1 MYRTYKEA
9 RVRTMKL
16 KHDTIMIIGRGSA
29 RSNLPL
35 VMLTLM
41 RIERRK
47 QMLRLL
53 FHLFMTAIT
62 GGLWLVYLL
71 VKFLIKK

>member
-1 MYRTYKEA
+1 
-9 RVRTMKL
+9 MKL
-16 KHDTIMIIGRGSA
+16 KHDTIKIIGRGSA

-41 RIERRK
+41 RIEMRKQRRK
-47 QMLRLL
+47 QMLRLI